1 MRKSRH
7 LAEMLYF
14 LAIPFAAGATGVFF
28 RPGSWYAALEKAP
41 GTPPG
46 WVFPVMWNTLYLL
59 MGIAALLV
67 ARTPHTNRAV
77 ALGIFHAQLALN
89 ALWSP
94 LFFGLQSPVLGL
106 IDILLLINLVA
117 LTILV
122 FRRVR
127 PLAAVLL
134 LPYLGWIMYA
144 AYLNAGIV
152 ALN

>member
-14 LAIPFAAGATGVFF
+14 LAIPFVAGATGVFF
-28 RPGSWYAALEKAP
+28 RPGPWYAALEKAP
-41 GTPPG
+41 GTPPD
-46 WVFPVMWNTLYLL
+46 WVFPVMWNALYLL

-67 ARTPHTNRAV
+67 ARTPHANRAV
-77 ALGIFHAQLALN
+77 ALRIFHAQLALN

-127 PLAAVLL
+127 PLATVLL

>member
-1 MRKSRH
+1 MRSSR
-7 LAEMLYF
+7 LAETFYF
-14 LAIPFAAGATGVFF
+14 LAIPFVAGATGFFF
-28 RPGSWYAALEKAP
+28 RPGPWYDVLEKAP

-46 WVFPVMWNTLYLL
+46 WVFPVVWNTLYLM

-67 ARTPHTNRAV
+67 ARTPHENRAV
-77 ALGIFHAQLALN
+77 ALRIFHAQLALN

-94 LFFGLQSPVLGL
+94 LFFGLRSPVLGL
-106 IDILLLINLVA
+106 VDILLLINLVA

-127 PLAAVLL
+127 PLAAALL

>member
-1 MRKSRH
+1 MRSSR
-7 LAEMLYF
+7 LAETFYF
-14 LAIPFAAGATGVFF
+14 LAIPFVAGATGFFF
-28 RPGSWYAALEKAP
+28 RPGPWYDVLEKAP

-46 WVFPVMWNTLYLL
+46 WVFPVVWNTLYLM

-67 ARTPHTNRAV
+67 ARTPHENRAV
-77 ALGIFHAQLALN
+77 ALRIFHAQLALN

-94 LFFGLQSPVLGL
+94 LFFGLRSPVLGL
-106 IDILLLINLVA
+106 VDILLL
-117 LTILV
+117 ILV

-127 PLAAVLL
+127 PLAAALL